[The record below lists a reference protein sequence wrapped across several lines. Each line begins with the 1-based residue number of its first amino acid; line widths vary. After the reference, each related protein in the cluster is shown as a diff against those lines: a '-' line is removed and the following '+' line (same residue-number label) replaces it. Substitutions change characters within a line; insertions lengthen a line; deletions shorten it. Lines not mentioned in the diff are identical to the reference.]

1 MIYFNTKPE
10 VIESAIRSAPE
21 SAWVGEFSG
30 RDSVA
35 AIMVAFEEDA
45 CNHVL
50 PVASFAGTE
59 YGDTRDLI
67 ENHSRL
73 KAAVE
78 ARYGGVKTLGDLIFY
93 SDPFLWGLINGR
105 YVAQLNR
112 QFGFYS
118 PCIGCHAYFHLI
130 RLPFAKRLGRVI
142 ISGERES
149 HDGRVKL
156 NQLPQVLDFLARVIE
171 AEGVRLLQPIRSL
184 KEGAAVE
191 DLIGWDWKE
200 GVNHPEC
207 TFSGN
212 YKLADGSVK
221 YDPAQLETYLQ
232 DYLAPIHKAVAEALG
247 LGFGYDRQKLEA
259 AVKALLKP

>member
-10 VIESAIRSAPE
+10 VIESAIQSAPPG
-21 SAWVGEFSG
+21 AWVGEFSG

-35 AIMVAFEEDA
+35 AIMAAFEEDA
-45 CNHVL
+45 CSFVL

-59 YGDTRDLI
+59 YGNTRDLL

-73 KAAVE
+73 KAVVE
-78 ARYGGVKTLGDLIFY
+78 ARYGGAKTLGELIFY

-105 YVAQLNR
+105 HVAQLER

-156 NQLPQVLDFLARVIE
+156 NQLPQVLDFFADGIK
-171 AEGVRLLQPIRSL
+171 AEGVRLFQPIRTL

-191 DLIGWDWKE
+191 DLIGWEWKE
-200 GVNHPEC
+200 GLNHPEC

-212 YKLADGSVK
+212 YKLADGSVPF
-221 YDPAQLETYLQ
+221 DPDQLQTYLQ
-232 DYLAPIHKAVAEALG
+232 NYLAPIQSVVAQALG
-247 LGFGYDRQKLEA
+247 LGFDYDRRELEA
-259 AVKALLKP
+259 AVKLLLKP

>member
-10 VIESAIRSAPE
+10 VIESVIQSAPAN
-21 SAWVGEFSG
+21 AWVGEFSG

-35 AIMVAFEEDA
+35 AIMAAFEDEA
-45 CNHVL
+45 CDFVL

-59 YGDTRDLI
+59 FGDTRDLL

-78 ARYGGVKTLGDLIFY
+78 ARYGEMKTLGDLVFY
-93 SDPFLWGLINGR
+93 SDPYLWGIINGR
-105 YVAQLNR
+105 HVAQLNR

-130 RLPFAKRLGRVI
+130 RLPFARRLGHVI

-156 NQLPQVLDFLARVIE
+156 NQLPLVLDFLASVIE
-171 AEGVRLLQPIRSL
+171 AEGVRLLQPIRTL
-184 KEGAAVE
+184 KDGAVVE
-191 DLIGWDWKE
+191 NLIGWDWKE
-200 GVNHPEC
+200 GVNHPAC

-212 YKLADGSVK
+212 YMLADGSVQ
-221 YDPAQLETYLQ
+221 YDPVQLKAYLQ
-232 DYLAPIHKAVAEALG
+232 DYLAPIHKVVAEALG
-247 LGFGYDRQKLEA
+247 LGFEYDRQKLEA